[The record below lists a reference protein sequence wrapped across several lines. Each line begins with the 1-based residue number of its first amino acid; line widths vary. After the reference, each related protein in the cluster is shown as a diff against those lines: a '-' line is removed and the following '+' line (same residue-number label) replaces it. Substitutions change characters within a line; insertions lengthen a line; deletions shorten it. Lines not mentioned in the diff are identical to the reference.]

1 MHDNWLIAIAMSI
14 AGIGITMLLLALLF
28 IEPEQ
33 TTIDTASVLQDNT
46 PTHIIGTTQSIKIIG
61 NKTIITITQPS
72 KIDVIIESSTINQTE
87 IKKDIIKDPCIDIVG
102 KKSSYN
108 NKAQIIASKVQHC

>member
-14 AGIGITMLLLALLF
+14 AGLGITMLLFALIL

-33 TTIDTASVLQDNT
+33 STIDATALAQDNT
-46 PTHIIGTTQSIKIIG
+46 PAHIKGTVQSIRLIG
-61 NKTIITITQPS
+61 NKTLVTVSQPS
-72 KIDVIIESSTINQTE
+72 KIDIIIEDTVLNITKNS
-87 IKKDIIKDPCIDIVG
+87 CIDITG

-108 NKAQIIASKVQHC
+108 NKAQVIASKIKEC